1 MNGEQRRAKERIA
14 RQLGVFCVR
23 GEQFFFLRNRACS
36 GESGYVLRSFIFVF
50 VAESASV
57 LSQCLTPYKKNRIQV
72 SVQHILK

>member
-23 GEQFFFLRNRACS
+23 GEQFFLRNRACS
-36 GESGYVLRSFIFVF
+36 GESGYVLRSFIFV
-50 VAESASV
+50 VESASV
-57 LSQCLTPYKKNRIQV
+57 FSQCLTPYRKNRIQV